1 MAVIVIGITSSKIVT
16 FLVTVLVMPI
26 LVRLWGTVNFK
37 EINIMVREDIDQ
49 YGEVIYPVLN
59 LLYVNS
65 H

>member
-1 MAVIVIGITSSKIVT
+1 MAFIIIGITFSKI
-16 FLVTVLVMPI
+16 VTVLVMRI
-26 LVRLWGTVNFK
+26 LEGLWGTVNFK

-49 YGEVIYPVLN
+49 DGEVIYPVLN